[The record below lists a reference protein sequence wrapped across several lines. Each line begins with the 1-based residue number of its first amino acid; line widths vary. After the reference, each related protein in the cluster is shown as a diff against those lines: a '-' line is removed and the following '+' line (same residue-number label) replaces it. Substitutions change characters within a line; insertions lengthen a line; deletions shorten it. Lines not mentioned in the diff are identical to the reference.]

1 MVRDTAAEM
10 ENNMFELETT
20 IKSAEIV
27 DALVN
32 IENTLYAFTMIASF
46 AVVYL
51 IMKDIFNWMSK

>member
-1 MVRDTAAEM
+1 M

-46 AVVYL
+46 AVIYL
-51 IMKDIFNWMSK
+51 IMKDIFSWMSK